1 MALANLLMRDYVV
14 LKKGD
19 SITCVADDTLVAQGW
34 KGGVFLSFSDAAVV
48 DGKAIPVVT
57 LSDGIHLG
65 PLALWGSDEPED
77 TQISYTGQ
85 YRRYR
90 YIQCTYGNQVFMT
103 RNFETVSYF
112 ERTGLSNLV
121 DKYGNTHAVLDAS
134 SFTLEYKAG
143 QPLYISE
150 RGYFTNE
157 KICEESLQ
165 WGAIFAEPSTE
176 NSNFLGVAN
185 VF

>member
-1 MALANLLMRDYVV
+1 MALANLLMRDYVL

-19 SITCVADDTLVAQGW
+19 TITCVADESLIAQGW
-34 KGGVFLSFSDAAVV
+34 KGGVYLSFADAAIV
-48 DGKAIPVVT
+48 DGKAVPAVT
-57 LSDGIHLG
+57 ASDGIHAG

-90 YIQCTYGNQVFMT
+90 YVQCTYGNQVFMT

-112 ERTGLSNLV
+112 DRTGLSTLT
-121 DKYGNTHAVLDAS
+121 DKYGNPYTVSDAS
-134 SFTLEYKAG
+134 SFTLDYKAG
-143 QPLYISE
+143 QLLYISE
-150 RGYFTNE
+150 RGYLTNE
-157 KICEESLQ
+157 KICDGSIP
-165 WGAIFAEPSTE
+165 WGVVFAVPSTE

>member
-1 MALANLLMRDYVV
+1 MALANLLMRDYVI

-19 SITCVADDTLVAQGW
+19 TITRVADQTLINQGW
-34 KGGVFLSFSDAAVV
+34 VGGTLLSFAEAEIV
-48 DGKAIPVVT
+48 DGKAVPMVT
-57 LSDGIHLG
+57 VADGIHSG

-90 YIQCTYGNQVFMT
+90 YVQCTYGNQVFMT

-112 ERTGLSNLV
+112 DRTGLSTLT
-121 DKYGNTHAVLDAS
+121 DKYGNSYAVSDAS
-134 SFTLEYKAG
+134 SFAIEYKPG
-143 QPLYISE
+143 LQLYISE
-150 RGYFTNE
+150 RGYFTTE
-157 KICEESLQ
+157 KICNESLQ
-165 WGAIFAEPSTE
+165 WGVVFASPSTG
-176 NSNFLGVAN
+176 NSDFLGVAN